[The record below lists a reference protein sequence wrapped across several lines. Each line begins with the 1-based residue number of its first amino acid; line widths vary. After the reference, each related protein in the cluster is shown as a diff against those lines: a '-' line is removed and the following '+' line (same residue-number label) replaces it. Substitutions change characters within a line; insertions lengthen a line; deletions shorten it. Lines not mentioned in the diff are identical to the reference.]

1 MLRST
6 IGALAILLVPCLQQA
21 LAEAPHYHTGC
32 QAYTFR
38 NFTVHEAIEK
48 TAETGGTVIEFYL
61 GQRLSSTDPSGLG
74 LDITEEQ
81 ATALEKQ
88 LKKHHIKATG
98 CYTDIPADEAAA
110 RKIFDWAR
118 KIGLKSLTTE
128 SDGSI
133 NTIEKMVK
141 EFDITVAFH
150 EHKRSDNPAYKL
162 WNPSYLAGLLKGRD
176 TRIGACADTGHWA
189 SSGIVPIDG
198 LKELDGRIISLHLK
212 DRAEI
217 GRETPDVVLG
227 TGVTDVAG
235 TLAELNRQKFDGFL
249 YIEYESNPADNVTEV
264 KKCIDFIRSQ
274 QALAK

>member
-1 MLRST
+1 MLRSF
-6 IGALAILLVPCLQQA
+6 IGTLAILVVPCLQQA
-21 LAEAPHYHTGC
+21 TAEAPHYHTGC

-61 GQRLSSTDPSGLG
+61 GQRLSPTDTKGLG
-74 LDITEEQ
+74 LDITDEQ
-81 ATALEKQ
+81 VTALKAQ
-88 LKKHHIKATG
+88 LQKHHIEATG

-110 RKIFDWAR
+110 RKIFLWAR

-128 SDGSI
+128 SDDSI

-141 EFDITVAFH
+141 EFGISVAFH
-150 EHKRSDNPAYKL
+150 EHKKSDNPAYKL

-176 TRIGACADTGHWA
+176 ARIGACADTGHWA
-189 SSGIVPIDG
+189 SSGITPING

-235 TLAELNRQKFDGFL
+235 MLAELNRQKFEGFL
-249 YIEYESNPADNVTEV
+249 YIEYESNPANNVGEV
-264 KKCIDFIRSQ
+264 KKCIEFIRSQ

>member
-1 MLRST
+1 MLRS
-6 IGALAILLVPCLQQA
+6 IAGALAILVLSCLQQA
-21 LAEAPHYHTGC
+21 TAETTHYHTGC

-38 NFTVHEAIEK
+38 NFTVYEAIEK
-48 TAETGGTVIEFYL
+48 ISGAGGTVIEFFL
-61 GQRLSSTDPSGLG
+61 GQRLSPSDPQGLG
-74 LDITEEQ
+74 LDITDEQ
-81 ATALEKQ
+81 VAALKAQ
-88 LKKHHIKATG
+88 LQKHHIQATG
-98 CYTDIPADEAAA
+98 CYTDIPGDEAAA
-110 RKIFDWAR
+110 RKIFTWAR

-128 SDGSI
+128 SDDSI

-176 TRIGACADTGHWA
+176 PRIGACADTGHWA
-189 SSGIVPIDG
+189 SSGITPILG
-198 LKELDGRIISLHLK
+198 LKELEGRIISLHLK

-235 TLAELNRQKFDGFL
+235 MLAELGRQKFAGFL
-249 YIEYESNPADNVTEV
+249 YIEYESNPANNATEV
-264 KKCIDFIRSQ
+264 KQCIEFIRSR